1 MKIGII
7 SDTHIPDRFEH
18 IPEAVLTAFK
28 QVDMVMHAGDMVSLA
43 AIDELRLVCPRVEAV
58 SGNMDAQ
65 EVIKKFPQK
74 QVFNIQGFKL
84 GLMHGGGAP
93 VNLLQF
99 LKDAFKNDKCDVVVF
114 GHSHAAMNKLVD
126 GVLFFNPGSATD
138 NLSGNTSYGI
148 IEIDGKIN
156 AKIIKIN

>member
-1 MKIGII
+1 MKIGVI

-43 AIDELRLVCPRVEAV
+43 AVDELKSVCSRVEAV
-58 SGNMDAQ
+58 SGNMDSQ

-93 VNLLQF
+93 MNLPGV
-99 LKDAFKNDKCDVVVF
+99 LKDAFKNEKCDVIIF
-114 GHSHAAMNKLVD
+114 GHSHKAMNKLTD

-138 NLSGNTSYGI
+138 GLLGGTSYGI
-148 IEIDGKIN
+148 IEIDKAIN
-156 AKIIKIN
+156 AKIIKI